1 MNTKNKTRQTAVL
14 IAAFLLILCAASLWY
29 ILSSRKTTSGC
40 IADIYQEGE
49 LLTSISLDDVREPY
63 TFTVTG
69 TDGGENLV
77 EVRPGCIGIIYADC
91 PDKLCV
97 RQGFISSPGIPVVC
111 LPNRLVIQLRLAS
124 DQETVDIITY

>member
-29 ILSSRKTTSGC
+29 ILSSRKTVSGC
-40 IADIYQEGE
+40 VADIYQEGE

-69 TDGGENLV
+69 KDGGENLV

-97 RQGFISSPGIPVVC
+97 RQGFISGLGIPVVC
-111 LPNRLVIQLRLAS
+111 LPNRLVIQIRPAS
-124 DQETVDIITY
+124 DQETIDIITY